1 MQAHVGKDTC
11 VVRKTHSAWDSA
23 LYACRDVLLYD
34 ACIVQDA
41 NTCLNGDHTHVER
54 RRGHVLALGGV
65 RCLYDEDAR

>member
-23 LYACRDVLLYD
+23 LYSCRDVLLYD

-41 NTCLNGDHTHVER
+41 NTCLNGDYTHVER
-54 RRGHVLALGGV
+54 RRGHVHALDRV
-65 RCLYDEDAR
+65 RCLFRLDAL